1 MSLLTQAY
9 VLETYGPRLSVAQLS
24 QLLDMAEGSI
34 RNQVSAGTFPI
45 VTYTEGGRR
54 FASYQAVSD
63 YLDAM
68 DAAARGRRLKA
79 A

>member
-9 VLETYGPRLSVAQLS
+9 LLEQYGPRLSVAQLAS
-24 QLLDMAEGSI
+24 LLDITEGTI
-34 RNQVSAGTFPI
+34 RNQVSARSFPI
-45 VTYTEGGRR
+45 HTYSEGGRR
-54 FASYQAVSD
+54 FASYQAVAE

-68 DAAARGRRLKA
+68 DSAARGRGLKA